1 MKVKR
6 RIFLLDVKINKNG
19 TRLFAK
25 CRSNLILLKNK
36 IVHFR
41 FNEMGEQHN
50 KLLNGRLKETKQDLI
65 HEFRR
70 IEVLL

>member
-1 MKVKR
+1 
-6 RIFLLDVKINKNG
+6 
-19 TRLFAK
+19 
-25 CRSNLILLKNK
+25 
-36 IVHFR
+36 
-41 FNEMGEQHN
+41 MGEQHN